1 MKQAAF
7 WTAVVA
13 LFAVPF
19 LPLYVESQL
28 YFPFI
33 TGKGFAFRILVEIA
47 LGAWVLLALMDKEY
61 RPRFSWL
68 LALFGGLVA
77 WMAIAN
83 TFGVNPL
90 KAFWSNYERMDGWI
104 MLIHVFAFFV
114 VAGSILVKNKLWDK
128 WWLTFVGASAL
139 TTIIALFQLA
149 GLGEIHQGGVRVDAS
164 FGNAA
169 YLAAY
174 LLFTIAISLWQA
186 SKRQGWMR
194 YALIALAVVQVFIV
208 FETETRGAILGLVGG
223 ALVAMTLVALG
234 SGKRVRRIALGGL
247 FGLILII
254 GGFIAVKDTEF
265 IRNEPALARI
275 ASISVKELGTRLTVW
290 NMARQGVMDDPITGW
305 GQEGFNQVF
314 NTYYEPSMYRQEAW
328 FDRAHNTYL
337 DWLVA
342 GGIPAFLLFV
352 SLLLYLLWSLY
363 HRSETPLERALL
375 IGVLS
380 AYGIQALVVF
390 DNLFTYVPLAAILA
404 YVHGRTSRPIE
415 KLQALPELK
424 EQQLAIAGPVV
435 FVATAVL
442 IWVVNVPGIRAAHH
456 LIYAISSLPQGH
468 SENLKYFELAIADNS
483 FATQEI
489 REQFG
494 FFSMKVSS
502 SPEATDEFKTLVTTR
517 AVEEL
522 QKEVDRVPTDA
533 RLRLQLASAYES
545 AGDLQGALTE
555 LNEAMRLTPKKQNIM
570 VHTGL
575 LLVENGFP
583 EQGRELLHKAYE
595 LDTSFEEL
603 GIVAAAGDILGGEM
617 AIGKALLQEA
627 VGTTTPDNDTIFYAY
642 YQAKQYPELIAVAKA
657 KVASSEGSADARY
670 RLAQAYAAARQF
682 ELARREIL
690 ATIVAHP
697 ETRTKGEA
705 LMSQIFTPAQ

>member
-1 MKQAAF
+1 MKKIAL
-7 WTAVVA
+7 WTAALA

-19 LPLYVESQL
+19 LPLYVESQF

-77 WMAIAN
+77 WMILAN
-83 TFGVNPL
+83 SFGVNPL
-90 KAFWSNYERMDGWI
+90 KAFWSNYERMDGWV
-104 MLIHVFAFFV
+104 MLVHVFAFFV
-114 VAGSILVKNKLWDK
+114 VAGSIFAKRKLWDK

-139 TTIIALFQLA
+139 TTVIALFQLA
-149 GLGEIHQGGVRVDAS
+149 GLSEIHQGGARVDAL

-186 SKRQGWMR
+186 SRLKGWAR
-194 YALIALAVVQVFIV
+194 YALIVLAALQAVIV
-208 FETETRGAILGLVGG
+208 IETETRGAILGLVGG
-223 ALVAMTLVALG
+223 SLVAMALMALG
-234 SGKRVRRIALGGL
+234 SGKRMQRIALGGVL
-247 FGLILII
+247 GLVLII
-254 GGFIAVKDTEF
+254 GGFIAVKDTDF
-265 IRNEPALARI
+265 VRNDPTLARI

-290 NMARQGVMDDPITGW
+290 NMARQGVVDRPVLGW

-342 GGIPAFLLFV
+342 GGVPAFLLFV

-363 HRSETPLERALL
+363 RRSETPLERALL
-375 IGVLS
+375 IGVLA
-380 AYGIQALVVF
+380 AYGIQAIVVF

-404 YVHGRTSRPIE
+404 YVHGRIGNPIE
-415 KLQALPELK
+415 KLQAFPEIK
-424 EQQLAIAGPVV
+424 DQQLGVAGPIICVV
-435 FVATAVL
+435 TVVVL
-442 IWVVNVPGIRAAHH
+442 WSVNVPGIRAANH
-456 LIYAISSLPQGH
+456 LIYAISNLPQGYT
-468 SENLKYFELAIADNS
+468 ENLKYFELALADDS

-494 FFSMKVSS
+494 FFAMKVSLAEGVS
-502 SPEATDEFKTLVTTR
+502 DEFKMQVTSR

-522 QKEVDRVPTDA
+522 NKEVTRVPNDA

-545 AGDLQGALTE
+545 AGDLEGALKE
-555 LNEAMRLTPKKQNIM
+555 LNEAMRLSPKKQNII

-575 LLVENGFP
+575 LLIDNGRSQ
-583 EQGRELLHKAYE
+583 EGRTLLHKAYE

-603 GIVAAAGDILGGEM
+603 AITAAAGDILSGEVV
-617 AIGKALLQEA
+617 AGKAFLQEA
-627 VGTTTPDNDTIFYAY
+627 TGTTTPDNDTIFYAY
-642 YQAKQYPELIAVAKA
+642 YQAQQYPELIAVAKA
-657 KVASSEGSADARY
+657 KVANTNGSADARY
-670 RLAQAYAAARQF
+670 RLVQAYAAARQF
-682 ELARREIL
+682 EAARTELMQTI
-690 ATIVAHP
+690 ATFP
-697 ETRTKGEA
+697 ETRSKGEA
-705 LMSQIFTPAQ
+705 LMNQIFTPAQ